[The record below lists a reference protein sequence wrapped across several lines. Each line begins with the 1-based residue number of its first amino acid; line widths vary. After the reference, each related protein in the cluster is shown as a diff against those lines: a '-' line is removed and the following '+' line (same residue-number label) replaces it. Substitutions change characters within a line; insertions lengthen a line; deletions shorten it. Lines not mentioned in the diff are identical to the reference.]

1 MSTVINQKALP
12 KPRLERWFI
21 IKTHVCMSHFLSENA
36 SLILQNTELEKVKML
51 HFVTYLI
58 FVLSHADIAT
68 QSRLLTTFALIRF
81 SFRTF
86 GFGRLVV
93 LGLTAL

>member
-1 MSTVINQKALP
+1 M
-12 KPRLERWFI
+12 
-21 IKTHVCMSHFLSENA
+21 HVCMSHFLSENA

-51 HFVTYLI
+51 HFV
-58 FVLSHADIAT
+58 LSHADIAT
-68 QSRLLTTFALIRF
+68 HSGLLTTFALIRF

-93 LGLTAL
+93 LDLTAL